1 MNLIPHLR
9 SFIGLESPSLGRR
22 ILAKKMVEGI
32 EEAIHGKKEETTNPI
47 Q

>member
-1 MNLIPHLR
+1 MNLIQHLR

-32 EEAIHGKKEETTNPI
+32 EEAIHGKKEETTDSV